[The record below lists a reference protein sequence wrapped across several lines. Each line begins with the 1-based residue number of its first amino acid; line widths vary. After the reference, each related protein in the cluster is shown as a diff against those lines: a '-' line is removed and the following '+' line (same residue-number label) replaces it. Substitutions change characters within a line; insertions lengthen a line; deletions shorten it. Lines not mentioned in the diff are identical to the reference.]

1 MTKLIKEK
9 IFHDVKKDLYLEKK
23 ASDVILK
30 HSSKNKRV
38 TVTLNNNEPFYIYY
52 KKFKTREI
60 MRDNPNTNWFK
71 YVVKKIKK
79 EIYKRSYKESYL
91 ITLFEGCNQDDLD
104 VTDSNIHIKKA
115 WTNSNQHVLHAYLTR
130 NDIITLERQNVGKID
145 SYHTDSY
152 VEIPEQDGYPAFKPK
167 LATLNSTKQFG
178 IFLGDSCSTQPFRD
192 VGIFE
197 SSRAGGPRFFPLID
211 EVNGVYN
218 PNVVYIFIFDTGIAP
233 HLSLNI
239 NRARSRNYV
248 PGNNGNINRNDWTDR
263 NGHGTHVAGIA
274 AGIPR
279 GLPNTVG
286 DVTGIASGNQVI
298 SYKVLPDN
306 GSGAQE
312 SWLQEAVN
320 DIHLFINQNVGANV
334 VVNMSLGSDG
344 GFRGTLRELVGR
356 GVTVVAAAGNGQ
368 NFGGTYRGV
377 NMRTFFPAAEQG
389 VIAVGAL
396 GRGSFN
402 IPGQPI
408 IALLWERSN
417 FGEDVDILAPGQG
430 IPSTWLNPVQSF
442 QPNNFFYRCQNGT
455 SMATPMVTG
464 AVALIMANNRR
475 NGTPQNPRQIRDRLR
490 TLATRLRDRGFPE
503 NTPALRLN
511 VSQL

>member
-1 MTKLIKEK
+1 MTRLIKEK

-79 EIYKRSYKESYL
+79 EIYKLSYKESYL

-178 IFLGDSCSTQPFRD
+178 FFVNNDTCSTQPFRD
-192 VGIFE
+192 VGIFQ

-218 PNVVYIFIFDTGIAP
+218 PDVVYIFIFDTGIAP
-233 HLSLNI
+233 HNSLNI

-248 PGNNGNINRNDWTDR
+248 PGNNGNINRNNWFDF

-279 GLPNTVG
+279 GLPATVG

-298 SYKVLPDN
+298 SYKVIPDN

-396 GRGSFN
+396 GTGSFT
-402 IPGQPI
+402 IPGELVI
-408 IALLWERSN
+408 TSLWERSN
-417 FGEDVDILAPGQG
+417 FGEDVDILAPGQR
-430 IPSTWLNPVQSF
+430 IPSTWLGGTV
-442 QPNNFFYRCQNGT
+442 FYRCQNGT

-490 TLATRLRDRGFPE
+490 SEATRLRLV
-503 NTPALRLN
+503 NTLPGAELTNPLRLN
-511 VSQL
+511 VSRL

>member
-167 LATLNSTKQFG
+167 SATLNSTKQLG
-178 IFLGDSCSTQPFRD
+178 IFVGEPCNTQPFRD

-197 SSRAGGPRFFPLID
+197 SSRASPQRFFPLIN

-218 PNVVYIFIFDTGIAP
+218 PDVVYIFIFDSGIAP
-233 HLSLNI
+233 HNSLNI
-239 NRARSRNYV
+239 NRARSRNYI
-248 PGNNGNINRNDWTDR
+248 PGNNGIINRNDWTDR

-274 AGIPR
+274 AGTPR
-279 GLPNTVG
+279 GLPGTVG
-286 DVTGIASGNQVI
+286 DVTGIAAGNQVI
-298 SYKVLPDN
+298 SYKVLPDD
-306 GSGAQE
+306 GSGGLY
-312 SWLQEAVN
+312 SWIQEAVN
-320 DIHLFINQNVGANV
+320 DVHLFINQNSGANV
-334 VVNMSLGSDG
+334 VVNMSLGADG
-344 GFRGTLRELVGR
+344 GFRGTLRELVDR

-377 NMRTFFPAAEQG
+377 NMRNFFPAAERG

-396 GRGSFN
+396 GTGSFN
-402 IPGQPI
+402 IPGELI
-408 IALLWERSN
+408 TTSLWVRSN
-417 FGEDVDILAPGQG
+417 FGEDVDILAPGQR
-430 IPSTWLNPVQSF
+430 IPSTWIGGSV
-442 QPNNFFYRCQNGT
+442 FYRCQNGT

-490 TLATRLRDRGFPE
+490 SEATRFRLV
-503 NTPALRLN
+503 NTLPGAELTPPLRLN
-511 VSQL
+511 VSRL

>member
-9 IFHDVKKDLYLEKK
+9 IFHDVKNDLYLEKK

-91 ITLFEGCNQDDLD
+91 ITLFEGYNQDDLD

-115 WTNSNQHVLHAYLTR
+115 WTNSKQHVLHAYLTR
-130 NDIITLERQNVGKID
+130 NDIITLERRNTGKID

-152 VEIPEQDGYPAFKPK
+152 VEIPEQDGYPAFEP
-167 LATLNSTKQFG
+167 TLNSTKQFG
-178 IFLGDSCSTQPFRD
+178 IFVGDSCDTQPFRD
-192 VGIFE
+192 VGSFE
-197 SSRAGGPRFFPLID
+197 SSRASPQRFFPLID

-248 PGNNGNINRNDWTDR
+248 PGNNGNINRNNWFDL

-279 GLPNTVG
+279 GLPGIVG

-344 GFRGTLRELVGR
+344 GFRGTLRELVDR

-377 NMRTFFPAAEQG
+377 NMRNFFPAAEEG

-396 GRGSFN
+396 ARSF
-402 IPGQPI
+402 GG
-408 IALLWERSN
+408 ALGAFLPSLWARSN
-417 FGEDVDILAPGQG
+417 FGERVDILAPGNR
-430 IPSTWLNPVQSF
+430 IPSTWLGGSV
-442 QPNNFFYRCQNGT
+442 FYRCQNGT

-490 TLATRLRDRGFPE
+490 SEATPFINFLPPSFPE
-503 NTPALRLN
+503 GTPPLRLN

>member
-30 HSSKNKRV
+30 HSSKNKKV

-167 LATLNSTKQFG
+167 LATLNSTKRFG
-178 IFLGDSCSTQPFRD
+178 FFVDGDSCNTQPFRD
-192 VGIFE
+192 VGSFV

-211 EVNGVYN
+211 EFEVNGLPVYN

-233 HLSLNI
+233 HNSLNI

-248 PGNNGNINRNDWTDR
+248 PGNNGNINRNNWFDL

-298 SYKVLPDN
+298 SYKVLAD
-306 GSGAQE
+306 GGFGQD
-312 SWLQEAVN
+312 SWIQEAV
-320 DIHLFINQNVGANV
+320 DDVFGFINQNSGANV
-334 VVNMSLGSDG
+334 VVNMSLGADG
-344 GFRGTLRELVGR
+344 PRTYSLSPLVDR
-356 GVTVVAAAGNGQ
+356 GVTVVAAAGNGEK
-368 NFGGTYRGV
+368 FGATYRGV
-377 NMRTFFPAAEQG
+377 NMKNFFPAAEQG

-396 GRGSFN
+396 GSFGGAFGAFL
-402 IPGQPI
+402 PS
-408 IALLWERSN
+408 LWVRSN
-417 FGEDVDILAPGQG
+417 FGEDVDILAPGQR
-430 IPSTWLNPVQSF
+430 IPSTWLGGSV
-442 QPNNFFYRCQNGT
+442 FYKCLNGT

-475 NGTPQNPRQIRDRLR
+475 IGITQTPRQIRDRLQSE
-490 TLATRLRDRGFPE
+490 ATRFTNFLPQSFPE
-503 NTPALRLN
+503 GTRPLRLN
-511 VSQL
+511 VSRL

>member
-1 MTKLIKEK
+1 MI
-9 IFHDVKKDLYLEKK
+9 
-23 ASDVILK
+23 
-30 HSSKNKRV
+30 N
-38 TVTLNNNEPFYIYY
+38 
-52 KKFKTREI
+52 
-60 MRDNPNTNWFK
+60 
-71 YVVKKIKK
+71 
-79 EIYKRSYKESYL
+79 
-91 ITLFEGCNQDDLD
+91 
-104 VTDSNIHIKKA
+104 
-115 WTNSNQHVLHAYLTR
+115 
-130 NDIITLERQNVGKID
+130 
-145 SYHTDSY
+145 
-152 VEIPEQDGYPAFKPK
+152 
-167 LATLNSTKQFG
+167 
-178 IFLGDSCSTQPFRD
+178 
-192 VGIFE
+192 
-197 SSRAGGPRFFPLID
+197 

-218 PNVVYIFIFDTGIAP
+218 PDVVYIFIFDTGISP
-233 HLSLNI
+233 HNSLNI

-248 PGNNGNINRNDWTDR
+248 PGNNGNIDRNNWFDF

-368 NFGGTYRGV
+368 KFGGTFRGV
-377 NMRTFFPAAEQG
+377 NMRNFFPAAEQG

-396 GRGSFN
+396 GSFGGAFGAFL
-402 IPGQPI
+402 PS
-408 IALLWERSN
+408 LWVRSN
-417 FGEDVDILAPGQG
+417 FGERVDILAPGQR
-430 IPSTWLNPVQSF
+430 IPSTWIGGSVL
-442 QPNNFFYRCQNGT
+442 YRCQNGT

-464 AVALIMANNRR
+464 AVALMMANNRR
-475 NGTPQNPRQIRDRLR
+475 NGITQTPRQIRDRLR
-490 TLATRLRDRGFPE
+490 SEATRFTNFFPPSFPE
-503 NTPALRLN
+503 GTLPLRLN

>member
-30 HSSKNKRV
+30 HSSKNKKV

-130 NDIITLERQNVGKID
+130 NDIITLERRNVGKID

-167 LATLNSTKQFG
+167 LATLNSTKQLG
-178 IFLGDSCSTQPFRD
+178 IFVGDSCDTQPFRD
-192 VGIFE
+192 VGIFQ
-197 SSRAGGPRFFPLID
+197 SSRASPQRFFELVG

-218 PNVVYIFIFDTGIAP
+218 PDVVYIFIFDSGIAQ
-233 HLSLNI
+233 HNSLNI

-248 PGNNGNINRNDWTDR
+248 PGNNGNIDRNDWTDR

-274 AGIPR
+274 AGTPR
-279 GLPNTVG
+279 GLPGTVG
-286 DVTGIASGNQVI
+286 DVTGIAAGNQVI
-298 SYKVLPDN
+298 SYKVLPDD
-306 GSGAQE
+306 GSGAQG
-312 SWLQEAVN
+312 SWIQEAVN
-320 DIHLFINQNVGANV
+320 DIHLFINQNSGANV
-334 VVNMSLGSDG
+334 VVNMSLGADG
-344 GFRGTLRELVGR
+344 GFRGTLPELVDR
-356 GVTVVAAAGNGQ
+356 GVTVVAGAGNGQ

-377 NMRTFFPAAEQG
+377 NMRNFFPAAERG

-396 GRGSFN
+396 ARSFGGAFGL
-402 IPGQPI
+402 IGLPS
-408 IALLWERSN
+408 LWARSN
-417 FGEDVDILAPGQG
+417 FGERVDILAPGYR
-430 IPSTWLNPVQSF
+430 IPSTWLGGNVI
-442 QPNNFFYRCQNGT
+442 YRCQNGT

-475 NGTPQNPRQIRDRLR
+475 NGITQTPRQIRDRLR
-490 TLATRLRDRGFPE
+490 SEATNLASFPNFIPISFRDGTSP
-503 NTPALRLN
+503 LRLN
-511 VSQL
+511 VSRL